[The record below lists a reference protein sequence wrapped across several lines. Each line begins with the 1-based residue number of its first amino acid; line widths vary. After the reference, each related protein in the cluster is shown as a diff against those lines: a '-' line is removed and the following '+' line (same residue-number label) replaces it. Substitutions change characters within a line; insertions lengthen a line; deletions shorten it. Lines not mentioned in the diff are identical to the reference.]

1 MWKALRFVFII
12 NGRMHYSM
20 FNVRC
25 SMFDVHLLYAP
36 KVYCPRCSQSVATDC
51 DNRVWDNDWVLEL
64 NMEVVQ
70 AHIPVMDIA
79 PEDVTAD
86 RIFDEGYV
94 TWVGITPDDHQT
106 REQERNQ
113 IQKLAKTDLLAYI
126 QAMKEWGLNREKR
139 FVNEG
144 WRKMR
149 ARATH

>member
-1 MWKALRFVFII
+1 MCQSYRKVCACGQNTTEIFF
-12 NGRMHYSM
+12 GRMI
-20 FNVRC
+20 
-25 SMFDVHLLYAP
+25 FDEQVVA
-36 KVYCPRCSQSVATDC
+36 KVYCPNCSQNIATDC
-51 DNRVWDNDWVLEL
+51 DNRMWDNGWVLEL

-149 ARATH
+149 ARAIH